1 MEHERWQL
9 IEQLYHAAL
18 EQEPDDRKAF
28 LRETSPDDDVR
39 REVES
44 LLRFD
49 AAPGSML
56 DVPAWERK
64 LRPGDRLGPYEI
76 LERIGRGGMG
86 EVWKARDGRLGRIVA
101 IKSPASRFSDRFERE
116 ARAISALNH
125 PHICTLYDVGPDYL
139 VIEYVEG
146 TQVRGP
152 LPLAK
157 VIEYAKQIL
166 EALEAAHK
174 KGIVHR
180 DLKPANILV
189 TRTGVKLLDF
199 GLAKWVRAQTAAAG
213 MGGLTIE
220 GTIVGTPESIAPEQ
234 VQGKS
239 VDTRADIFAFGCI
252 LYEMLTGKRAFD
264 DATTVASMRVVHA
277 RPMPSIPELVPANL
291 NPVLWKC
298 LEEDPDDRW
307 QNAGDLKAAID
318 LAQSSQPTAKPSR
331 RTWIAGATVGIGSAL
346 AGGGA
351 VAWLR
356 RQPEDVSL
364 RVEIDPPRG
373 GRFAIGTVNTSF
385 ALSPDSRAAAFTA
398 IVDGKTGLW
407 IRQ

>member
-1 MEHERWQL
+1 MTMSGAKWSRCCVSTQHLAPCWMYLRGNENCAQAIGLVPTKYWS
-9 IEQLYHAAL
+9 AL
-18 EQEPDDRKAF
+18 AEAEWVK
-28 LRETSPDDDVR
+28 S
-39 REVES
+39 
-44 LLRFD
+44 
-49 AAPGSML
+49 
-56 DVPAWERK
+56 
-64 LRPGDRLGPYEI
+64 
-76 LERIGRGGMG
+76 
-86 EVWKARDGRLGRIVA
+86 GRLA
-101 IKSPASRFSDRFERE
+101 MAASDVSLRSSRRLL
-116 ARAISALNH
+116 ASATVLSGKRAQFRLLNH

-139 VIEYVEG
+139 VMEYVEG

-277 RPMPSIPELVPANL
+277 RPMPSIPELVPANP